1 MPRNQNTLM
10 NINGL
15 NMYLNDDNF
24 KHFQTLTKFQ
34 QEAIKQ
40 RMILYMLQNNQ
51 E

>member
-1 MPRNQNTLM
+1 M

-15 NMYLNDDNF
+15 NMHLKDDNF
-24 KHFQTLTKFQ
+24 KHFQTLPKLQ

-40 RMILYMLQNNQ
+40 RMILYMLQNNY